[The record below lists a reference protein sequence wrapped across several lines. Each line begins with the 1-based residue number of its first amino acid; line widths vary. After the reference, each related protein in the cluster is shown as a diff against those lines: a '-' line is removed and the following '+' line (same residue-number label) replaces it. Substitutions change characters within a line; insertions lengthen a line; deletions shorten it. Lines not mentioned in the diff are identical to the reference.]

1 MASFRS
7 PLSASAP
14 SLLLALAVVVS
25 VGVHVGGVVA
35 AGERSLGKLNTAA
48 FKDPPPSLAVERVAD
63 DWLPKAAALT
73 APQTPDQ
80 MILPDQAEP
89 PQDTQIT
96 PPEPEVNAPDPS
108 ELQQPA
114 QDLTALSPTAPAI
127 ITPAITLT
135 DLPPAPLDNPTS
147 QDLLSALDATDLE
160 GLALHQPPAP
170 KPPPLPLP
178 DLINLGQGGHTG
190 TNDLQSPRDFL
201 DAPQLTGP
209 PTTDIP
215 SSIESS
221 LTAPEN
227 LLAPQAMET
236 QSGQAIL
243 HPQLPVFTPPPLE
256 DALSTQTNWLP
267 PIQLD
272 DAFDYNVQHHLASQ
286 APHYFTARITPRPK
300 ELQLLDPMPK
310 DVIFLLDTSSSIA
323 KSIVREVFE
332 GVSRGLDTLN
342 AGDRFNIAVFSRET
356 IMFNRSLWAPATP
369 QNKINAEV
377 FLNNITPGGSHTDV
391 NQALSTLLAQAQKD
405 PSRVL
410 NVVIVSDGKP
420 TQGVTNSKDLIN
432 QITIS
437 NNRIASV
444 YCVAVTR
451 NPNTFLLDYLA
462 YRNGGRGLAAT
473 DTDDVANAIATL
485 CSQLRYPL
493 IRDVSLSIVG
503 SGARD
508 VHPIALADIHQGQPF
523 SIYGRFDVQGPFT
536 IRIAGSGLK
545 DGRVQPVDFTF
556 IRDLRTSRQ
565 GPKTIADEWAFWKLH
580 HLYSE
585 QIRLG
590 ESRPIRNK
598 IRTLEK
604 ATRRRR

>member
-1 MASFRS
+1 MARLR
-7 PLSASAP
+7 PPISASAP
-14 SLLLALAVVVS
+14 GLFLALAALVS
-25 VGVHVGGVVA
+25 VGVHVGGVMA
-35 AGERSLGKLNTAA
+35 AGERSLGKLNGSAL
-48 FKDPPPSLAVERVAD
+48 KDPPPSLAVERVAD
-63 DWLPKAAALT
+63 DWLPKAASLT
-73 APQTPDQ
+73 APIAPEDV
-80 MILPDQAEP
+80 ILPEQAEP
-89 PQDTQIT
+89 PLNTET
-96 PPEPEVNAPDPS
+96 TAPELDANTPDPS
-108 ELQQPA
+108 ELQHPP
-114 QDLTALSPTAPAI
+114 QDLTALSPAAP
-127 ITPAITLT
+127 PDLTLT
-135 DLPPAPLDNPTS
+135 DLPPAPLDNPSS
-147 QDLLSALDATDLE
+147 QDLLAALDAVDLE
-160 GLALHQPPAP
+160 GLALHQTPAP
-170 KPPPLPLP
+170 QPLPLP
-178 DLINLGQGGHTG
+178 ELIDLGQGGHTG
-190 TNDLQSPRDFL
+190 TTQTPPPQDLLND
-201 DAPQLTGP
+201 PQLIGP
-209 PTTDIP
+209 PMDAIQPGLDP
-215 SSIESS
+215 SLS
-221 LTAPEN
+221 APEN
-227 LLAPQAMET
+227 LLAPQPIQT
-236 QSGQAIL
+236 QDTQAIL

-256 DALSTQTNWLP
+256 DALSTQTDWLP

-272 DAFDYNVQHHLASQ
+272 DAFDYNVQHHLAPQ

-323 KSIVREVFE
+323 KSIVREVFA
-332 GVSRGLDTLN
+332 GVSRGLGTLN
-342 AGDRFNIAVFSRET
+342 NGDRFNIAVFSRET
-356 IMFNRSLWAPATP
+356 IMFNRSLWIPATP
-369 QNKINAEV
+369 QNKINAKA
-377 FLNNITPGGSHTDV
+377 FLNRITPGGSHTDV
-391 NQALSTLLAQAQKD
+391 NQALSSLLAQAQKD

-432 QITIS
+432 QITAN

-462 YRNGGRGLAAT
+462 YRNGGRSLVAT
-473 DTDDVANAIATL
+473 DTDDVANTIATL

-556 IRDLRTSRQ
+556 VRDLRVSRQ
-565 GPKTIADEWAFWKLH
+565 GPKTIKDEWAFWKLH

-590 ESRPIRNK
+590 ESRPLRDE

-604 ATRRRR
+604 VTRRRR